1 MPRRNSDALRHLF
14 IEESSWPEALA
25 QPHVLRRR
33 LILAELLAPALTL
46 RKDPRDLRMPVA
58 RADRDR

>member
-1 MPRRNSDALRHLF
+1 MSRRSSEALRHLF
-14 IEESSWPEALA
+14 FEEASWPEALA
-25 QPHVLRRR
+25 RPSVLRRR

-58 RADRDR
+58 RADRNR